1 MPQHSVTVK
10 TIDNI
15 GLQDASNALSSL
27 ILQNFVPDIIIG
39 IRTGGY
45 VIAEI
50 MAKELQQKPLLLAI
64 SRQRNGTQ
72 KKTKVKYLKKILS
85 LLPYK
90 VTDYLRIIEHK
101 YLHSKPA
108 AAHQSF
114 SPNIDELATLRG
126 ALRTRENYKI
136 LIVDDAIDS
145 GETMKAVLDVVRAEA
160 SSASVIKTA
169 AITVTT
175 DSPLVQPDY
184 ALYRHVLC
192 RLPWSFDYK
201 N

>member
-1 MPQHSVTVK
+1 MPLHSITVK
-10 TIDNI
+10 TIDNHE
-15 GLQDASNALSSL
+15 LQDASNALISL

-45 VIAEI
+45 IIAEI
-50 MAKELQQKPLLLAI
+50 MAKELQQKPILLAI
-64 SRQRNGTQ
+64 SRQRTGTQ
-72 KKTKVKYLKKILS
+72 KKSRIRKILS
-85 LLPYK
+85 FLPYK
-90 VTDYLRIIEHK
+90 VTDFLRIIEHK
-101 YLHSKPA
+101 YLHSKPVA
-108 AAHQSF
+108 MQQSF
-114 SPNIDELATLRG
+114 CPNIDELATLRG
-126 ALRTRENYKI
+126 TLRTKEGYKI

-160 SSASVIKTA
+160 SPTCVIKTA

-175 DSPLVQPDY
+175 ESPLVQPDY

-192 RLPWSFDYK
+192 RLPWSFDFK

>member
-1 MPQHSVTVK
+1 MPQHTVTVK

-15 GLQDASNALSSL
+15 GLQDASNALNTL
-27 ILQNFVPDIIIG
+27 IVQNFVPHIIIG
-39 IRTGGY
+39 KRTGGY

-50 MAKELQQKPLLLAI
+50 MAKELQPTPLLLAI
-64 SRQRNGTQ
+64 SRQRTGTQ
-72 KKTKVKYLKKILS
+72 KKSRIKCLKKILS
-85 LLPYK
+85 FLPYGI
-90 VTDYLRIIEHK
+90 TDYLRIAEHK

-108 AAHQSF
+108 AERKSF
-114 SPNIDELATLRG
+114 SPNLDELATLRG
-126 ALRTRENYKI
+126 ALRIRENYKI

-160 SSASVIKTA
+160 SSACVIKTA

-184 ALYRHVLC
+184 TLYRYVLC
-192 RLPWSFDYK
+192 RLPWSFDFK
-201 N
+201 S

>member
-1 MPQHSVTVK
+1 MPHHSVTVK

-50 MAKELQQKPLLLAI
+50 MAKALQQKPLLLAI

-72 KKTKVKYLKKILS
+72 KKSKVKCLKKILS
-85 LLPYK
+85 FLPYG

-108 AAHQSF
+108 TQQSF

-160 SSASVIKTA
+160 NPASIIKTA

-201 N
+201 S